1 MAEAARGGA
10 GDDDGTAV
18 GKGAGAGAGGSSV
31 RTGADAPAARVLSRL
46 VPFIAPYRGRVALA
60 AGSLLVAAAATLA
73 IPVAF
78 RFLIDRGFA
87 APAAADEPSGPSG
100 AAEAVAE
107 GGGRTET
114 GAGATGSAIELAGDV
129 ARRLGGAEAGD
140 VNAVFLALFGVALV
154 LAAATAVRYYCVS
167 WLGERIVADLR
178 SAVFAKV
185 LRQDPAFFE
194 TLRSGEVLSRLTS
207 DTTLI
212 QSLVGSS
219 ISLGL
224 RNAILFAGALGLM
237 VWSSP
242 GLAAI
247 IVALLAFTVVPIL
260 VVGRKVRRL
269 SRASQDRLAD
279 TSARAGETLGA
290 MSTVQSYVRESMEAE
305 RYADAVDEAFR
316 SAVRRNSS
324 RAALTA
330 IAITLVFGAIVF
342 VLWLGAQAVMSGR
355 MSPGMLTQ
363 FMLYA
368 ALVAGSTGALSEVLG
383 DVQRAA
389 GATERLLELLD
400 AEPSILPG
408 ARTRAGAARFGPPG
422 PASPDDATGRTR
434 ANAADG
440 ALPAPFGARVDFD
453 AVSFSYPSRPAERAL
468 AELSFA
474 VLPGETVALVG
485 PSGAGKTTVL
495 QLLLRFYDPD
505 AGAVRLDGVPLGE
518 LSLESLRGAIGLV
531 SQESVVFSDDV
542 AANLRYGRP
551 DASDEE
557 LVAAARAAEAH
568 EFIERLPDG
577 YATYLGERGV
587 RLSGGQRQR
596 LSIAR
601 ALLKNPPLLLLD
613 EATSALD
620 AESERKVQAALE
632 RAMSGRTTLVIAH
645 RLATVVDADRILV
658 MEEGRLVDSGTH
670 AELVA
675 RGGTYA
681 RLASLQF
688 EVGEAA

>member
-1 MAEAARGGA
+1 M
-10 GDDDGTAV
+10 
-18 GKGAGAGAGGSSV
+18 
-31 RTGADAPAARVLSRL
+31 LSRL
-46 VPFIAPYRGRVALA
+46 APFLAPYRARVALA

-87 APAAADEPSGPSG
+87 APPDAATPAG
-100 AAEAVAE
+100 
-107 GGGRTET
+107 
-114 GAGATGSAIELAGDV
+114 GAGAVPGAGGSATDLAGGFV
-129 ARRLGGAEAGD
+129 ASLSSIDTGH
-140 VNAVFLALFGVALV
+140 VNAVFLALFGIALV
-154 LAAATAVRYYCVS
+154 LAAATAIRYYCVS
-167 WLGERIVADLR
+167 WLGERIVSDLR
-178 SAVFAKV
+178 TAVFARV
-185 LRQDPAFFE
+185 LRQDPVFFE

-212 QSLVGSS
+212 QTLVGSS

-224 RNAILFAGALGLM
+224 RNAILFVGALGLM

-247 IVALLAFTVVPIL
+247 IVALLAGVVVPIL
-260 VVGRKVRRL
+260 VVGRKVRKL
-269 SRASQDRLAD
+269 SRDSQDRLAD

-290 MSTVQSYVRESMEAE
+290 MPTVQSYVREDMEAT
-305 RYADAVDEAFR
+305 RYRTAVDEAFA
-316 SAVRRNSS
+316 SAVRRNLS

-330 IAITLVFGAIVF
+330 ISITLVFGAIVF
-342 VLWLGAQAVMSGR
+342 VLWLGAQRVMTGG
-355 MSPGMLTQ
+355 MSPGLLTQ

-400 AEPSILPG
+400 AEPAILPG
-408 ARTRAGAARFGPPG
+408 TAVREASVAPPAIASAAGSTRASGTPDAAG
-422 PASPDDATGRTR
+422 
-434 ANAADG
+434 
-440 ALPAPFGARVDFD
+440 FGARVDFES
-453 AVSFSYPSRPAERAL
+453 VSFRYPSRPDELAL
-468 AELSFA
+468 GDLSFT
-474 VLPGETVALVG
+474 VRPGETVALVG

-505 AGAVRLDGVPLGE
+505 AGHILLDGTPLPE
-518 LSLESLRGAIGLV
+518 LSLSSLRGSVGLV

-542 AANLRYGRP
+542 AANLRYGKP

-557 LVAAARAAEAH
+557 LVAAARAAQAH
-568 EFIERLPDG
+568 DFIERLPDG

-620 AESERKVQAALE
+620 AESERKVQVALE
-632 RAMSGRTTLVIAH
+632 HAMTGRTTLVIAH
-645 RLATVVDADRILV
+645 RLATVVGADRILV
-658 MEEGRLVDSGTH
+658 MEDGRLVDSGTH

>member
-1 MAEAARGGA
+1 MSETGTATDGREDTTGGGA
-10 GDDDGTAV
+10 RA
-18 GKGAGAGAGGSSV
+18 AGA
-31 RTGADAPAARVLSRL
+31 ADAPAARVLSRL
-46 VPFIAPYRGRVALA
+46 VPFLAPYRARIAIA
-60 AGSLLVAAAATLA
+60 AASLLVAAAATLA

-87 APAAADEPSGPSG
+87 GPDG
-100 AAEAVAE
+100 AAGTADA
-107 GGGRTET
+107 TAPT
-114 GAGATGSAIELAGDV
+114 AAGASRSATELAGDL
-129 ARRLGGAEAGD
+129 AGRLGGAAAGD

-167 WLGERIVADLR
+167 WLGERIVSDLR
-178 SAVFAKV
+178 TAVFSKV

-224 RNAILFAGALGLM
+224 RNAILFVGALGLM

-242 GLAAI
+242 ALAAI
-247 IVALLAFTVVPIL
+247 IVALLAGVVVPIL

-290 MSTVQSYVRESMEAE
+290 IATVQSYVRESMEAA
-305 RYADAVDEAFR
+305 RYREAVDEAFAT
-316 SAVRRNSS
+316 AVRRNAS
-324 RAALTA
+324 RAGLTA
-330 IAITLVFGAIVF
+330 ISITLVFGAIVF
-342 VLWLGAQAVMSGR
+342 VLWLGARAVMDGS

-400 AEPSILPG
+400 AEPAILPG
-408 ARTRAGAARFGPPG
+408 TRTRRDGDAGAP
-422 PASPDDATGRTR
+422 PASVAVAPGGRPG
-434 ANAADG
+434 NAAAG
-440 ALPAPFGARVDFD
+440 APAPFGARVEFEAVDFR
-453 AVSFSYPSRPAERAL
+453 YPSRPDERAL
-468 AELSFA
+468 ADLSFA
-474 VLPGETVALVG
+474 VSPGETVALVG

-505 AGAVRLDGVPLGE
+505 AGRILLDGTALPE
-518 LSLESLRGAIGLV
+518 LSLESLRESIGLV

-551 DASDEE
+551 GASDAE
-557 LVAAARAAEAH
+557 LEAAARAAEAH

-577 YATYLGERGV
+577 YGTYLGERGV

-658 MEEGRLVDSGTH
+658 MEAGRLVDAGTH

-681 RLASLQF
+681 RLAALQF

>member
-1 MAEAARGGA
+1 MSNPSSPDAPSGPLPHASGRAPSNGA
-10 GDDDGTAV
+10 GEGVTAP
-18 GKGAGAGAGGSSV
+18 SD
-31 RTGADAPAARVLSRL
+31 RPAARVLSRL
-46 VPFIAPYRGRVALA
+46 APFLAPYRGRVALA

-87 APAAADEPSGPSG
+87 APPDAATPAGGTGTAPGTGSSAAD
-100 AAEAVAE
+100 VA
-107 GGGRTET
+107 GGFVASLSTIDT
-114 GAGATGSAIELAGDV
+114 GH
-129 ARRLGGAEAGD
+129 
-140 VNAVFLALFGVALV
+140 VNAVFLALFGIALV
-154 LAAATAVRYYCVS
+154 LAAATAIRYYCVS
-167 WLGERIVADLR
+167 WLGERIVSDLR
-178 SAVFAKV
+178 TAVFARV
-185 LRQDPAFFE
+185 LRQDPVFFE

-212 QSLVGSS
+212 QTLVGSS

-224 RNAILFAGALGLM
+224 RNAILFVGALGLM

-247 IVALLAFTVVPIL
+247 IVALLAGVVVPIL
-260 VVGRKVRRL
+260 VVGRKVRKL
-269 SRASQDRLAD
+269 SRDSQDRLAD

-290 MSTVQSYVRESMEAE
+290 MPTVQSYVREDMEAT
-305 RYADAVDEAFR
+305 RYRTAVDAAFA
-316 SAVRRNSS
+316 SAVRRNLS

-330 IAITLVFGAIVF
+330 ISITLVFGAIVF
-342 VLWLGAQAVMSGR
+342 VLWLGAQRVMTGS
-355 MSPGMLTQ
+355 MSPGLLTQ

-400 AEPSILPG
+400 AEPAILPG
-408 ARTRAGAARFGPPG
+408 AAVRDASVAA
-422 PASPDDATGRTR
+422 PASPARPADVTEASDAAG
-434 ANAADG
+434 
-440 ALPAPFGARVDFD
+440 FGARVDFESVD
-453 AVSFSYPSRPAERAL
+453 FRYPSRPDELAL
-468 AELSFA
+468 GDLSFT
-474 VLPGETVALVG
+474 VHPGETVALVG

-505 AGAVRLDGVPLGE
+505 AGRVLLDGVPLPK
-518 LSLESLRGAIGLV
+518 LSLASLRGAVGLV

-542 AANLRYGRP
+542 AANLRYGKP
-551 DASDEE
+551 DASDGE
-557 LVAAARAAEAH
+557 LVAAARAAQAH
-568 EFIERLPDG
+568 DFIERLPDG

-620 AESERKVQAALE
+620 AESERKVQTALE
-632 RAMSGRTTLVIAH
+632 HAMTGRTTLVIAH
-645 RLATVVDADRILV
+645 RLATVVNADRILV
-658 MEEGRLVDSGTH
+658 MENGRLVDNGTH